1 MKTIK
6 FFNKLPMLALAASIS
21 LTSCKKDE
29 DSTDFPDAEH
39 EHEVITDVILL
50 FKDSDGN
57 ILEAHAQDEDGEG
70 AGDMVILENVD
81 LKKDTEY
88 SLSFEILN
96 NSEHSDEEE
105 GDHDNHEGHDHKTS
119 SVKSDGDDHDGDDH
133 DGDDHD
139 GDDHDG
145 DDHDNE
151 GEDIGAEI
159 LEEGDEHQIFFAFT
173 NDAFSNPLGDGNI
186 DNASEPL
193 VYDDED
199 VNGRPIGLETKW
211 TTGDETIT
219 NGEFRVRL
227 MHQVLP
233 LKTDSS
239 DSETGDKDFDITFK
253 LNITE

>member
-6 FFNKLPMLALAASIS
+6 FFNKLPLLALAASIS

-29 DSTDFPDAEH
+29 DGTDYPDAEH
-39 EHEVITDVILL
+39 DHEVITDVILH
-50 FKDSDGN
+50 FEDSEGHV
-57 ILEAHAQDEDGEG
+57 IEAHAQDEDGEG
-70 AGDMVILENVD
+70 AGEMVILKNIELEANTTYD
-81 LKKDTEY
+81 
-88 SLSFEILN
+88 LSFEILN
-96 NSEHSDEEE
+96 KSEHDHGADEDD
-105 GDHDNHEGHDHKTS
+105 DHGADEDDHGHNDKIS
-119 SVKSDGDDHDGDDH
+119 SVKMDEDDHVNDDDH
-133 DGDDHD
+133 
-139 GDDHDG
+139 
-145 DDHDNE
+145 E
-151 GEDIGAEI
+151 GKDIGKEI

-186 DNASEPL
+186 DNASDPL

-199 VNGRPIGLETKW
+199 VNGKPIGLKTKW
-211 TTGDETIT
+211 TTGDETVT